1 MAAGAKKLENS
12 AATLKMRGDKSPA
25 ARVAK
30 TRTGARENVCVG
42 YSRARER
49 VRQMQSCNALYF
61 IYKIS
66 K

>member
-12 AATLKMRGDKSPA
+12 AATLQMRGENSPA

-30 TRTGARENVCVG
+30 TRIGVRENVCVG

-49 VRQMQSCNALYF
+49 VRRMQ
-61 IYKIS
+61 
-66 K
+66 